1 MKRFLT
7 VISLFLLPVV
17 LFYALLATV
26 MYNTRELAEMDEL
39 IPATVSGELKLY
51 GTGYHENF
59 FTYKHRVTSELAP
72 ELLVLGTSRSM
83 QISGDFFSEKS
94 FYNAGGGVRNVANY
108 SEFLQALPKESL
120 PKTLLVVL
128 DQDMFNTPWRQANF
142 GGLSFGDLEMK
153 PLDTLLRLGFSYG
166 DGKFSILSTL
176 LPKPG
181 VYGLAASASG
191 SGFATDGS
199 YRYGKTA
206 ELNLQ
211 EPEKNFSSVYRNI
224 DFNELRFQG
233 CDTPDATALEQLD
246 GFLSFCRENNIHV
259 VGFLPPFPPAVITR
273 MEAAGKYGYLDTLY
287 SEIAARF
294 EAAGGEFF
302 DFTSMPDTQDVE
314 YIDGFHGGDRVYGY
328 IIRSLSEQSALLKP
342 LIDREN
348 TEALLAQPSENPRVL
363 PFEN

>member
-7 VISLFLLPVV
+7 VISLFLLPVAV
-17 LFYALLATV
+17 FYGLLAAV
-26 MYNTRELAEMDEL
+26 MFNTRELAVMDEL
-39 IPATVSGELKLY
+39 VPATVSGELKLY
-51 GTGYHENF
+51 GTAHHENF

-83 QISGDFFSEKS
+83 QLASDFFSTES
-94 FYNAGGGVRNVANY
+94 FYNAGGGVRNIANY
-108 SEFLQALPKESL
+108 TEFLQELPEESL

-142 GGLSFGDLEMK
+142 GGLSFGDLEMD
-153 PLDTLLRLGFSYG
+153 PLDTLLRLGFDYG
-166 DGKFSILSTL
+166 DGKFSIFSNL

-181 VYGLAASASG
+181 VYGLAAAASG
-191 SGFATDGS
+191 SGFAADGS

-206 ELNLQ
+206 QANLQ
-211 EPEKNFSSVYRNI
+211 EPEKNFSTIYRNI
-224 DFNELRFQG
+224 DFDELRFQG
-233 CDTPDATALEQLD
+233 CDTPDSVALEQLD
-246 GFLSFCRENNIHV
+246 VLLGFCKQHEIQI
-259 VGFLPPFPPAVITR
+259 VGFLPPFPPSVAAR
-273 MEAAGKYGYLDTLY
+273 MEATGKYGYLDTLY

-294 EAAGGEFF
+294 EAVGGEFF

-328 IIRSLSEQSALLKP
+328 IIRSLSEQSELLKP

-363 PFEN
+363 PFET